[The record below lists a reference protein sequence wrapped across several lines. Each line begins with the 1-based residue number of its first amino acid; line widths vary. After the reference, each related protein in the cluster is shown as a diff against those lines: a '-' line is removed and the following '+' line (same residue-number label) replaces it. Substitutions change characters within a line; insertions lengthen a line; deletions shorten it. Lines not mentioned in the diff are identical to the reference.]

1 MIYASCFKSSPELSL
16 PDSFQL
22 LYEQY
27 RRHALEVR
35 QTTSETACH
44 QLAYLKRFFLHIGP
58 HRNPGELF
66 KRLEPELIAD
76 FLAGYAET
84 HGVGARR
91 WMHLSLRMF
100 LRFCREYDY
109 IGRDLS
115 VLVPAVRTPKKGQV
129 PRCLPDECIAT
140 LNSGIERD
148 TAAGRR
154 DAAIV
159 WLLATY
165 GVRGVQIRRLRLEH
179 IDWLNEHIHFP
190 AAKGGRPV
198 DQYLTA
204 EVGNRLS
211 EYILHTRPTSPLP
224 EVFLT
229 LTEPFRPLQAQCLSW
244 IIRRRITELGLE
256 LPAGVSRGTHG
267 FRHAFAA
274 RMTGLVPFKDISDL
288 MGHRDPD
295 STLIYGK
302 IDTDALRQTA
312 LPWPG
317 GEL

>member
-58 HRNPGELF
+58 HR
-66 KRLEPELIAD
+66 
-76 FLAGYAET
+76 
-84 HGVGARR
+84 
-91 WMHLSLRMF
+91 
-100 LRFCREYDY
+100 
-109 IGRDLS
+109 
-115 VLVPAVRTPKKGQV
+115 
-129 PRCLPDECIAT
+129 
-140 LNSGIERD
+140 
-148 TAAGRR
+148 
-154 DAAIV
+154 
-159 WLLATY
+159 
-165 GVRGVQIRRLRLEH
+165 
-179 IDWLNEHIHFP
+179 
-190 AAKGGRPV
+190 
-198 DQYLTA
+198 
-204 EVGNRLS
+204 NRLS

-302 IDTDALRQTA
+302 IDTDALRQAA